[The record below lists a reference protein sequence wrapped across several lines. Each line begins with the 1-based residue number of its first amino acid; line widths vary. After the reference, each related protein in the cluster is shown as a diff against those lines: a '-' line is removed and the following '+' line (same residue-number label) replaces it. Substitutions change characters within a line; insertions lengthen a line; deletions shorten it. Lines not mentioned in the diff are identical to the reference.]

1 MFRKMRRSRQ
11 ILPESETRAII
22 EKTAT
27 AVLGV
32 NGDDG
37 YPYTVPV
44 NTVMADGKLYFHS
57 AKAGHK
63 IDAIKKDP
71 KVSLS
76 FIDREDVVSAEYTTY
91 FRSAQVFGRAMIIE
105 DGEEKEKAFRALCEK
120 FCKSDLDRYDEV
132 MSNEA
137 ARAVIVRV
145 EIEQMS
151 GKEAI
156 ELVKERNQEEQ

>member
-76 FIDREDVVSAEYTTY
+76 FIDREDVVSREYTTY

-105 DGEEKEKAFRALCEK
+105 DGEEKEKKKRRRRRKKRFDRSKFPKAEK
-120 FCKSDLDRYDEV
+120 AASD
-132 MSNEA
+132 
-137 ARAVIVRV
+137 
-145 EIEQMS
+145 
-151 GKEAI
+151 KEKAD
-156 ELVKERNQEEQ
+156 K